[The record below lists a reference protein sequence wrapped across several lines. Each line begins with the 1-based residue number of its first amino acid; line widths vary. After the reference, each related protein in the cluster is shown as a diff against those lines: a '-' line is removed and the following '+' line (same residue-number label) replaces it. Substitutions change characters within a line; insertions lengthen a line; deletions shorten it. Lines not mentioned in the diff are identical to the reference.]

1 MPPLAKRIALLVALF
16 SLVIGLFL
24 LGYNLQL
31 ISDPLKTTVV
41 DLWPLLLV
49 IAGIMLVLDSSRKR
63 AITRVS
69 GVQSRSYPI
78 SVPRNA
84 AELELNVQFAYGR
97 LVVGSAVDGIQLV
110 TEQMDPEAPTITQE
124 MVGERGEVSI
134 AMSQPLFPSHFQLR
148 NSWKLELT
156 RDTPLRMNLLL
167 HEADLRMDLRGMDVE
182 SLELRSDSGVQEIRV
197 GRPRKKLSGRIYS
210 SGGTLNLLLP
220 VRAFAWV
227 KLLNPFC
234 RVDYPQGDLEKREDG
249 SLITPA
255 RADPQGSVELSID
268 GPIRNLVLDIDDE
281 P

>member
-31 ISDPLKTTVV
+31 ISDPLKSTVV
-41 DLWPLLLV
+41 NLWPLLLV

-63 AITRVS
+63 AITRAS
-69 GVQSRSYPI
+69 GVRSRSYPI
-78 SVPRNA
+78 SVSRDA
-84 AELELNVQFAYGR
+84 SELELKVQFAYGR
-97 LVVGSAVDGIQLV
+97 LVLGAGGDCIRLV
-110 TEQMDPEAPTITQE
+110 TEQMDPAEPTITQDV
-124 MVGERGEVSI
+124 VGERAEVSI

-156 RDTPLRMNLLL
+156 RDRPLRMSLLL
-167 HEADLRMDLRGMDVE
+167 HEADLRMDLRGMDIE

-210 SGGTLNLLLP
+210 SGGTLSLLLP
-220 VRAFAWV
+220 ARAFAWV

-234 RVDYPQGDLEKREDG
+234 RVDYPQGDLERREDG

-255 RADPQGSVELSID
+255 RPDALGNVELSID

>member
-41 DLWPLLLV
+41 NLWPLLLV

-63 AITRVS
+63 AISRAS
-69 GVQSRSYPI
+69 GVERRRYPI
-78 SVPRNA
+78 AVPPTA
-84 AELELNVQFAYGR
+84 KELDLKVQFSYGR
-97 LVVGSAVDGIQLV
+97 LVVGPSGDCIRLV
-110 TEQMDPEAPTITQE
+110 TEQMEPAAPAITQE
-124 MVGERGEVSI
+124 TVGGRGEISI
-134 AMSQPLFPSHFQLR
+134 AMSQPLFPAHFQLR
-148 NSWKLELT
+148 NSWMLELI
-156 RDTPLRMNLLL
+156 RDTPLRMSLVL
-167 HEADLRMDLRGMDVE
+167 HEADLSMDLRGMDVE
-182 SLELRSDSGVQEIRV
+182 TLDLRSDSGVQEIRL
-197 GRPRKKLSGRIYS
+197 GRPRGKITGRIYS
-210 SGGTLNLLLP
+210 SGGDLSLLLP
-220 VRAFAWV
+220 DRAFARV

-255 RADPQGSVELSID
+255 RPDAQGSVELSID
-268 GPIRNLVLDIDDE
+268 GPIRRLVLDIDDE